1 MMYIL
6 NETNNLIVFLKD
18 TLQPRSYPL
27 QKYHVPYVPCSYH
40 QKYVVSLSY
49 PLPFCSTSSSRR
61 NRYICTRYHH
71 CCCISTTHVCDII
84 PSFIQQRMVRIFV
97 WHDVKVSWCRVLGGK
112 GRRGISFAWRQH
124 RFFFIDFSLL
134 ALSYDKLEE
143 TGRGGVGEG
152 GEGEG
157 GGGVRARV
165 WREAHRVRFTPAL
178 LLCSL
183 LDLYLWNV
191 QGTFS

>member
-1 MMYIL
+1 M
-6 NETNNLIVFLKD
+6 
-18 TLQPRSYPL
+18 
-27 QKYHVPYVPCSYH
+27 
-40 QKYVVSLSY
+40 
-49 PLPFCSTSSSRR
+49 
-61 NRYICTRYHH
+61 
-71 CCCISTTHVCDII
+71 
-84 PSFIQQRMVRIFV
+84 
-97 WHDVKVSWCRVLGGK
+97 KVSWCRKVGEK

-143 TGRGGVGEG
+143 TGRGGG
-152 GEGEG
+152 GKG
-157 GGGVRARV
+157 GARG
-165 WREAHRVRFTPAL
+165 WGEAHRVRFTPAL